1 MSLRMQIKQDFI
13 TAFKAREKQ
22 KADALRNIE
31 SAVKDVE
38 IDTRKELSDEE
49 VVRILKKEM
58 KKRNDSIEMYRKAG
72 REELASSEEFEVG
85 IIQGYL
91 PEEMGEDEVN
101 KIIDEVKV
109 ELGQGAN
116 FGQVMGLVMKK
127 VGGNADGK
135 MVALLVKAK
144 MS

>member
-1 MSLRMQIKQDFI
+1 
-13 TAFKAREKQ
+13 
-22 KADALRNIE
+22 
-31 SAVKDVE
+31 
-38 IDTRKELSDEE
+38 
-49 VVRILKKEM
+49 M